1 MSRININA
9 NNDLRRR
16 CPDDSAQMREH
27 AARRIE
33 PAISHMLQHIDRPLR
48 VSNLSKAAG
57 ISSSHFFVLFKSA
70 TGCTP
75 MGYFIQLR
83 MQRAREL
90 LGTGYLH
97 VKQVA
102 STLGYDDQFYFS
114 RQFKSVIG
122 VSPSGYRLNLPSEL
136 ARSSPPL
143 KKSRRFPLCQ
153 FENQVQSFNK

>member
-1 MSRININA
+1 MNHINLNA
-9 NNDLRRR
+9 SNNLRGRR
-16 CPDDSAQMREH
+16 CPDYSDQMRES

-48 VSNLSKAAG
+48 VSNLSKIAG

-75 MGYFIQLR
+75 MGYFIQLK

-90 LGTGYLH
+90 LDTGYLY

-102 STLGYDDQFYFS
+102 ATLGYDDQFYFS

-136 ARSSPPL
+136 ARSGSPL
-143 KKSRRFPLCQ
+143 KKITSYPALPI
-153 FENQVQSFNK
+153 